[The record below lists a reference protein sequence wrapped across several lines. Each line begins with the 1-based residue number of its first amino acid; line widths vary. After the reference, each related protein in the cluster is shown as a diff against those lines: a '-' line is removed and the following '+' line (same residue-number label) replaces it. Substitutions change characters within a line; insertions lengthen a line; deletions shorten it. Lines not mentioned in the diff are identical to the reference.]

1 MRRRYSIDWYAAG
14 SWYAIGRTWLTKWGA
29 LRACRLV
36 MRNADC
42 GAARLVIVRSPVK
55 RSAAD
60 SSQPARPAIW
70 SGWFTPGRR
79 PAQAEANR

>member
-1 MRRRYSIDWYAAG
+1 MMRRRYSIDWYAG
-14 SWYAIGRTWLTKWGA
+14 GRWYSIGRTWLTKWGA

-55 RSAAD
+55 RS
-60 SSQPARPAIW
+60 SVGRSRPATW

-79 PAQAEANR
+79 QPAEANR